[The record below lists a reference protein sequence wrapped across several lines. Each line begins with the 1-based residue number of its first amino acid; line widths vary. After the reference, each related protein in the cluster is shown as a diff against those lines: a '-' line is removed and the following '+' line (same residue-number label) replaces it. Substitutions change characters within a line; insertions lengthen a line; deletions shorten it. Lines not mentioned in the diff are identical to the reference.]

1 MNYVGR
7 FLYFLLG
14 RIYPYLPR
22 LRRPRVRVI
31 VLDDTRNILLVRSW
45 LSNQQWS
52 LPGGGVNNG
61 ETPQNA
67 CIREVKE
74 ETGLHIG
81 VSNLKYMTTLY
92 HERLRAELPV
102 YVAWVE
108 STKLLSLMFPYNF
121 EIIER
126 KWFSIDELPTDI
138 SAYTVDAIKVALL
151 RET

>member
-1 MNYVGR
+1 MNHVGR
-7 FLYFLLG
+7 FLYFLVG

-31 VLDDTRNILLVRSW
+31 VLDDARHILLVRSW

-61 ETPQNA
+61 ETLQNA

-74 ETGLHIG
+74 ETSLQIE
-81 VSNLKYMTTLY
+81 VANLKYMTTLY

-102 YVAWVE
+102 YAARVE
-108 STKLLSLMFPYNF
+108 STELLSLMFPYNF

-138 SAYTVDAIKVALL
+138 SAYTVDAIKLALL